1 MNVELIKM
9 PLRYAR
15 SRAVFARP
23 LPYLFFVVLLAI
35 IPAASAAELHVG
47 NVYALTFNDV
57 DRQALSTADGH
68 VTIVT
73 VVTRKDEQKAQQVGD
88 RIPHAYMGD
97 PKFRLIT
104 IVNFQQ
110 SIFVPFRGMIMAI
123 IRSRL
128 DAEGKDLQ
136 KIYNEKHLTRNA
148 RSDILVV
155 ADFDGKA
162 VSLLGIAPTSP
173 EFAVFVF
180 DGRGKLIRRW
190 NEVPSAE
197 AIAAAL
203 GEAR

>member
-1 MNVELIKM
+1 LQ
-9 PLRYAR
+9 Y
-15 SRAVFARP
+15 
-23 LPYLFFVVLLAI
+23 FFILVLLAI
-35 IPAASAAELHVG
+35 IPTSSAAELRVG
-47 NVYALTFNDV
+47 NVYPLTFSDV

-68 VTIVT
+68 ATIVT

-155 ADFDGKA
+155 ADFDGKS